1 MNLNEMKKKKK
12 MKIII
17 SCCSKG
23 INMLIN
29 DEANCLLKIIAE
41 GQFDTESNTKT
52 WKCLNRESL

>member
-1 MNLNEMKKKKK
+1 

-41 GQFDTESNTKT
+41 GQFDAESNTKT
-52 WKCLNRESL
+52 WNCLNRESL